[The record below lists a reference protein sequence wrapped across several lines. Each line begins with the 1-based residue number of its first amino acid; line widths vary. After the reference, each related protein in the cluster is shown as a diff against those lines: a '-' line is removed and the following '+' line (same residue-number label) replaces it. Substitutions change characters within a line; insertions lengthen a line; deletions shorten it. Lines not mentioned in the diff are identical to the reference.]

1 MVDGMPVRG
10 LHQVALRR
18 RPRRLD
24 ARSIRDLLRLRF
36 IARFDPPARL
46 RRPRWVPVDAGG
58 VGERGRP
65 LLRGRRPRGRVL
77 ELRSAGIEVA
87 HEPALVHRDDDGT
100 FGPAG
105 VEEWMAFV
113 HDPSGNLVELAERRP
128 G

>member
-1 MVDGMPVRG
+1 MLEGSASEAVLYYVVD
-10 LHQVALRR
+10 
-18 RPRRLD
+18 
-24 ARSIRDLLRLRF
+24 DLG
-36 IARFDPPARL
+36 AAC
-46 RRPRWVPVDAGG
+46 A
-58 VGERGRP
+58 
-65 LLRGRRPRGRVL
+65 

-113 HDPSGNLVELAERRP
+113 HDPSGNLVGLAERRP